1 MARAIEIVIVEDDV
15 AVQRLV
21 DVVFRSAPAEFLV
34 QRVGTLADAVKAV
47 LALAPDLIVL
57 DLDLPDAKGL
67 EAVRTLLGLAPKS
80 AIVVLT
86 ATKDDEMA
94 LEAIRLGVQDWLHKD
109 MDLKRH
115 LPRAALFAVERQRRV
130 LAG

>member
-1 MARAIEIVIVEDDV
+1 MARAIEILIVEDDI
-15 AVQRLV
+15 AIQRLV

-47 LALAPDLIVL
+47 LTLSPDLIVL

-67 EAVRTLLGLAPKS
+67 EAVRSLLELSPRS

-86 ATKDDEMA
+86 ATTNDEMA
-94 LEAIRLGVQDWLHKD
+94 LEAIGLGVQDWLQKD
-109 MDLKRH
+109 MDLQRH
-115 LPRAALFAVERQRRV
+115 LPRAALFAVERKRRV
-130 LAG
+130 GG